1 MLANRFGDLI
11 APAKKMKESFGL
23 RKQKGKHRG
32 PQSVR
37 SKPDACSPAVH
48 CLDVAATNIDRDH
61 MMNSFTASAQRNRG
75 VFSNISFRI
84 KIVMGFVAVIILSM
98 IVLSVAYL
106 GYDKVSSGY
115 ASYNSGVTEET
126 VARTID
132 RDVVAY
138 RFSTRAFVLTGDEID
153 AEGALKAE
161 ATLRAAIER
170 SSMEIKDPARREIIK
185 ALSGRFETSTVLFGQ
200 ILRLKRDSFVAAARK
215 IVGDGVA
222 LKQKVDELGEAAML
236 ADIASI
242 QSGSKSALVELAAT
256 STSVNALIS
265 RYGETDAKDAGA
277 HLKALEAA
285 FAEMNSG
292 NSSIRRRLAALAE
305 QLSIYRKTFDQFIG
319 VSETID
325 GKIGEMNKLASSMA
339 DNAASIRDSAAA
351 DNAKTER
358 ATESLIRSTQSLVLM
373 LAMVLVALGG
383 CLAFFLSRGISRPI
397 VKLCKAMREL
407 AGGNFAVVLPGLGRK
422 DEIGEMAGAVEE
434 FKVQA
439 LAKADRDAS
448 ERDAQNK
455 AGILQRRAELNRFA
469 DDFET
474 VVGAI
479 VSKVSTSAAQLEAA
493 AGTLTRT
500 VTLTRDLT
508 TRVVGASEQASADV
522 RTVAAATEQLSA
534 SVYDIGNRVQQSSR
548 IAGAAVAQADQT
560 DERIAKLSRAA
571 QQIGEVVKL
580 ITAIAGKTNL
590 LALNA
595 TIEAASAG
603 EAGRGFAVVAVEVK
617 SLASQTAKATEEI
630 SSHILEIQDATQQS
644 VAAIKEIG
652 DTIRQIS
659 RIASEIA
666 NAVEQQSSATQGI
679 ATNVQSVAQVTREVT
694 SSIIEVNQESGETGT
709 ASAEVLNSARAL
721 SVESLRLRQELDRL
735 MANIRAA

>member
-1 MLANRFGDLI
+1 
-11 APAKKMKESFGL
+11 
-23 RKQKGKHRG
+23 
-32 PQSVR
+32 
-37 SKPDACSPAVH
+37 
-48 CLDVAATNIDRDH
+48 
-61 MMNSFTASAQRNRG
+61 
-75 VFSNISFRI
+75 
-84 KIVMGFVAVIILSM
+84 
-98 IVLSVAYL
+98 
-106 GYDKVSSGY
+106 
-115 ASYNSGVTEET
+115 
-126 VARTID
+126 
-132 RDVVAY
+132 
-138 RFSTRAFVLTGDEID
+138 
-153 AEGALKAE
+153 
-161 ATLRAAIER
+161 
-170 SSMEIKDPARREIIK
+170 
-185 ALSGRFETSTVLFGQ
+185 
-200 ILRLKRDSFVAAARK
+200 
-215 IVGDGVA
+215 
-222 LKQKVDELGEAAML
+222 
-236 ADIASI
+236 
-242 QSGSKSALVELAAT
+242 
-256 STSVNALIS
+256 
-265 RYGETDAKDAGA
+265 
-277 HLKALEAA
+277 
-285 FAEMNSG
+285 
-292 NSSIRRRLAALAE
+292 
-305 QLSIYRKTFDQFIG
+305 
-319 VSETID
+319 
-325 GKIGEMNKLASSMA
+325 
-339 DNAASIRDSAAA
+339 
-351 DNAKTER
+351 
-358 ATESLIRSTQSLVLM
+358 
-373 LAMVLVALGG
+373 
-383 CLAFFLSRGISRPI
+383 
-397 VKLCKAMREL
+397 
-407 AGGNFAVVLPGLGRK
+407 
-422 DEIGEMAGAVEE
+422 VEE

-448 ERDAQNK
+448 ERDTQNK

-474 VVGAI
+474 AVGAI

-534 SVYDIGNRVQQSSR
+534 SVHDIGNRVQQSSR

-580 ITAIAGKTNL
+580 ITAIAGRTNL

-603 EAGRGFAVVAVEVK
+603 EAGRGFAIVAVEVK

-679 ATNVQSVAQVTREVT
+679 ATNIQSVAQVTREVT

-721 SVESLRLRQELDRL
+721 SVESSRLRQELDRL

>member
-1 MLANRFGDLI
+1 
-11 APAKKMKESFGL
+11 
-23 RKQKGKHRG
+23 
-32 PQSVR
+32 
-37 SKPDACSPAVH
+37 
-48 CLDVAATNIDRDH
+48 

-98 IVLSVAYL
+98 MVLSVAYL

-170 SSMEIKDPARREIIK
+170 SSMEILDPARREIIK
-185 ALSGRFETSTVLFGQ
+185 ALSGRFETSTSLFGQ
-200 ILRLKRDSFVAAARK
+200 VLQLKRDGFVAAARS
-215 IVGDGVA
+215 IVGNGVV

-256 STSVNALIS
+256 TTSVNALIS
-265 RYGETDAKDAGA
+265 RYSETDAKDAGA

-292 NSSIRRRLAALAE
+292 SSSIRRRLAALAE
-305 QLSIYRKTFDQFIG
+305 QLSVYRKTFDQFIG
-319 VSETID
+319 VSEAID
-325 GKIGEMNKLASSMA
+325 GKIGEMNRLAGSMA
-339 DNAASIRDSAAA
+339 DDAASIRDSAAA
-351 DNAKTER
+351 NNARTER
-358 ATESLIRSTQSLVLM
+358 ATESLIRRTQSLVLM
-373 LAMVLVALGG
+373 LAMGLIALGA

-455 AGILQRRAELNRFA
+455 AGLLQRRAELNRFA

-474 VVGAI
+474 AVGAI

-534 SVYDIGNRVQQSSR
+534 SVHDIGNRVQQSSR

-603 EAGRGFAVVAVEVK
+603 EAGRGFAIVAVEVK

-679 ATNVQSVAQVTREVT
+679 ATNIQSVAQVTREVT

-709 ASAEVLNSARAL
+709 ASAEVLNSAQAL
-721 SVESLRLRQELDRL
+721 SVESSRLRQELDRL